1 MDVAVPM
8 KSARAAA
15 EAAIGH
21 AAKCDRPSVRADRLH
36 SNPAGPATTAR
47 NEAHRYG
54 ADGRGTHHGQDDAA
68 GTFHGDILVS
78 RRLFSNDRQF
88 PSLDGNEASESGALS
103 QQRAGSLAV
112 DRLGCYLVSFRK
124 VG

>member
-1 MDVAVPM
+1 MDMAVSM
-8 KSARAAA
+8 KSTRAAA

-21 AAKCDRPSVRADRLH
+21 AAIPDRPPVRADRLH
-36 SNPAGPATTAR
+36 SNPAGSASTAR

-54 ADGRGTHHGQDDAA
+54 ADSRGTHHGQDDAA

-112 DRLGCYLVSFRK
+112 CHPRRYLISFRK